1 MKAFVHE
8 TLIRVSLLLGSWP
21 IRFFA
26 WWIATGYFLFLS
38 SRRRSSI
45 CLYEVIFPE
54 KSRWY
59 YLYCTWRQFH
69 SYAATFAERIEFDRN
84 KRLTTSTQG
93 RENLVEVARRGR
105 GGVILMSHL
114 GSFEIAAG
122 VFREVG
128 PKLLLIMGEKEAKQ
142 VARDQREAMKARG
155 IHIQVAAAGEE
166 FPFAGVEAIQFV
178 REGGFVSV
186 AGDLVWTEQRS
197 RLPVTLFG
205 HEVGLSAGPHLLAL
219 VSNAPL
225 FTMFAFRAEK
235 GKYLITMSSPREVK
249 ATSRSERSAAL
260 QASAQAYANALEE
273 MVRQHPFQWYIF
285 EPFFGPVA
293 ADTRK

>member
-1 MKAFVHE
+1 MKAFIHK

-21 IRFFA
+21 VRFFA

-38 SRRRSSI
+38 LRRRSSI
-45 CLYEVIFPE
+45 RLYQAIFPE

-69 SYAATFAERIEFDRN
+69 SYATTFAERIEFDR
-84 KRLTTSTQG
+84 KKVTTTTQG
-93 RENLVEVARRGR
+93 RERLLEVARKGK
-105 GGVILMSHL
+105 GGIILISHL

-122 VFREVG
+122 VFRQIG

-142 VARDQREAMKARG
+142 VARDQREAMKAQG
-155 IHIQVAAAGEE
+155 IHIQVAAAGED
-166 FPFAGVEAIQFV
+166 FLFGGVEAMKFIK
-178 REGGFVSV
+178 EGGFVSV

-197 RLPVTLFG
+197 RLHVRLFG
-205 HEVGLSAGPHLLAL
+205 HEVGLSPGPHLLAL

-225 FTMFAFRAEK
+225 LTMFNFRAEK
-235 GKYLITMSSPREVK
+235 GKYLILMSSPREVK
-249 ATSRSERSAAL
+249 ATSRSERSGAL

-273 MVRQHPFQWYIF
+273 IVRQHPFQWYIF
-285 EPFFGPVA
+285 EPFFERTG
-293 ADTRK
+293 K